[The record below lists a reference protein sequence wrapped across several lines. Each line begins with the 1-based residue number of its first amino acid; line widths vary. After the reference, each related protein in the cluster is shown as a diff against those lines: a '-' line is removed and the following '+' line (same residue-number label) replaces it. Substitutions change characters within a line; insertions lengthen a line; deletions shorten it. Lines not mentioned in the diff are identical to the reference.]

1 MELYESARPLSSI
14 ANPQP
19 QGQST
24 LPPVNPAVN
33 QQYPYSAPANPAPN
47 PSSAPQPTYQNQ
59 GFAAPASNPAPA
71 SYNTFAASPLSTPD
85 DYATVDYLNRIAP
98 IEQRNVNRFAIFGL
112 IGAVITAAVVGL
124 IVMISSQGPN
134 ANGQIPAISSR
145 IDTLSEVAKEETT
158 KLTQTEISEANAS
171 LSSAL
176 TSMKSQLDTIVKD
189 RKLKISS
196 DTKKDEKTYLEK
208 LQKKLGDA
216 HQKGTLDRTYTTTM
230 TYELSML
237 KSQINKLKRSAGKD
251 KTVAAFC
258 NSAISSIDTILASY
272 NKFSASK

>member
-1 MELYESARPLSSI
+1 MNPQDPYRPPQ
-14 ANPQP
+14 NPQP

-24 LPPVNPAVN
+24 LPPVNPAAN
-33 QQYPYSAPANPAPN
+33 QPYPYSTPANPAPN
-47 PSSAPQPTYQNQ
+47 PSSAPQSTYQNQ
-59 GFAAPASNPAPA
+59 GFTSISNPAPT
-71 SYNTFAASPLSTPD
+71 SYNAASASPLSTPD

-98 IEQRNVNRFAIFGL
+98 IEQRNVNRFAVFGL

-124 IVMISSQGPN
+124 VVMISSQGPN

-196 DTKKDEKTYLEK
+196 DIKKDEKTYLEK

-251 KTVAAFC
+251 KTVTAFC
-258 NSAISSIDTILASY
+258 NAAISSIDTILASY

>member
-1 MELYESARPLSSI
+1 MNPQDPYRPSQ
-14 ANPQP
+14 NPQP

-24 LPPVNPAVN
+24 LPPVNPAAN
-33 QQYPYSAPANPAPN
+33 QPYPYSTPTNPAPN
-47 PSSAPQPTYQNQ
+47 PSSAPQSTYQNQ
-59 GFAAPASNPAPA
+59 GFTSTSNPAPT
-71 SYNTFAASPLSTPD
+71 SYNTASASPLSTPD

-98 IEQRNVNRFAIFGL
+98 IEQRNVNRFAVFGL

-124 IVMISSQGPN
+124 VVMISSQGPN

-189 RKLKISS
+189 RKLKISG
-196 DTKKDEKTYLEK
+196 DIKKDEKTYLEK

-251 KTVAAFC
+251 KTVTAFC
-258 NSAISSIDTILASY
+258 NAAISSIDTILASY